1 MKSLKARQKYRNITS
16 SNKLFQSYVRVTGA
30 RCSLRVESFESFS
43 LPCEMTI
50 AGIRSVSFTKKRYIP
65 PLQLHKRRGLPPRV
79 GIDPRFG
86 SPPGV
91 ASKCVSFGRVT
102 GKSDWEVREA
112 WVSAGEGLSSW
123 MFTWCVPR
131 SQWNVRTTLRSS
143 SHSSAFCPPPPPA
156 VAAAP
161 LFLLLPLVLLGPN
174 KSRRSLA
181 ACCKRN
187 NTPLSWLFLRKR
199 YYTMTDFYLLFT

>member
-1 MKSLKARQKYRNITS
+1 
-16 SNKLFQSYVRVTGA
+16 
-30 RCSLRVESFESFS
+30 
-43 LPCEMTI
+43 MTI
-50 AGIRSVSFTKKRYIP
+50 AGNRNVSFTKKRYIP
-65 PLQLHKRRGLPPRV
+65 PLQLHKRRGLPRRV

-86 SPPGV
+86 SPPDV

-102 GKSDWEVREA
+102 GKSDWEEREA

-143 SHSSAFCPPPPPA
+143 SHSSAFCPPPPA
-156 VAAAP
+156 VAAAAP
-161 LFLLLPLVLLGPN
+161 PPHLLLGAN
-174 KSRRSLA
+174 KSRHSLA

-199 YYTMTDFYLLFT
+199 YHTMADFYLLFTSEPQLLNSRVVWPLMIFKLLLKRLECNTFSN